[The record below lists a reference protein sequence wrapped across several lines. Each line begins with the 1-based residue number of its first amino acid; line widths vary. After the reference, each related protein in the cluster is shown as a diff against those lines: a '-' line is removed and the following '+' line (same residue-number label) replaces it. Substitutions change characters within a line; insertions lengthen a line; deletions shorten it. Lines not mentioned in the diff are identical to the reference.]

1 MNVER
6 DDFGKKTLR
15 GLTGHMLDFIVKTM
29 GMKYE
34 VVFPNDHLWGTKLA
48 NGSWTGM
55 IGDLA
60 NNVSDIG
67 AG

>member
-1 MNVER
+1 M
-6 DDFGKKTLR
+6 
-15 GLTGHMLDFIVKTM
+15 KTM

-34 VVFPNDHLWGTKLA
+34 VIFPNDHLWGTKLP

-60 NNVSDIG
+60 NNVSGLDNVKTSL
-67 AG
+67 AVSFF